1 MMTRSEVFM
10 SNELNQAA
18 NLGKKARSVTVF
30 LCLEAFFGVKR
41 RIILIRYEVKVQ
53 LRDVQFY
60 AK

>member
-1 MMTRSEVFM
+1 M

-41 RIILIRYEVKVQ
+41 HIILIRYEAKVQ